1 MATTKSNVLGQ
12 KALMSDNN
20 DTPDTENEA
29 VDIETGI
36 ETEAE
41 MRDPVE
47 ALVAENT
54 ELKDKLLRLA
64 AEMENLRKRTEREI
78 ADTRN
83 YAISGFARDMLV
95 VTDNLSRAL
104 TAVPEDVRESSDD
117 NVKSLIEGI
126 EMTERETYRL
136 LQKHGV
142 EPIAAEGEKFDP
154 HWHQAV
160 FEIPNPDVPEGTILQ
175 VMQAGFAIG
184 SRVLRPSMVGISKGG
199 PKTPAK
205 PAEAEAPEDL
215 GGEID
220 KEA

>member
-1 MATTKSNVLGQ
+1 
-12 KALMSDNN
+12 MSDIN

-29 VDIETGI
+29 AETGDSE
-36 ETEAE
+36 ETEL
-41 MRDPVE
+41 RDPVE

-83 YAISGFARDMLV
+83 YAISGFARDMLT

-104 TAVPEDVRESSDD
+104 TAVPEEIRESADD
-117 NVKSLIEGI
+117 NVKSLIDGI

-160 FEIPNPDVPEGTILQ
+160 FEIPNPDVAEGTILQ

-184 SRVLRPSMVGISKGG
+184 SRVLRPSMVGVSKGG
-199 PKTPAK
+199 PKAA
-205 PAEAEAPEDL
+205 PAEAAADEADAPAPDF

>member
-1 MATTKSNVLGQ
+1 MPDEVRTIDDDATQANAADS
-12 KALMSDNN
+12 
-20 DTPDTENEA
+20 
-29 VDIETGI
+29 
-36 ETEAE
+36 E
-41 MRDPVE
+41 MLDPVE

-54 ELKDKLLRLA
+54 ELKDRLLRLA

-104 TAVPEDVRESSDD
+104 NAVPEEARQSADE

-142 EPIAAEGEKFDP
+142 EPIDAEGEKFDP

-160 FEIPNPDVPEGTILQ
+160 FEIPNPDVPEGTVLK

-184 SRVLRPSMVGISKGG
+184 GRVLRPSMVGISKGG
-199 PKTPAK
+199 PKTPPEPK
-205 PAEAEAPEDL
+205 PETAP
-215 GGEID
+215 GVEID
-220 KEA
+220 KQA

>member
-1 MATTKSNVLGQ
+1 M
-12 KALMSDNN
+12 
-20 DTPDTENEA
+20 
-29 VDIETGI
+29 
-36 ETEAE
+36 
-41 MRDPVE
+41 
-47 ALVAENT
+47 
-54 ELKDKLLRLA
+54 
-64 AEMENLRKRTEREI
+64 
-78 ADTRN
+78 
-83 YAISGFARDMLV
+83 
-95 VTDNLSRAL
+95 
-104 TAVPEDVRESSDD
+104 
-117 NVKSLIEGI
+117 
-126 EMTERETYRL
+126 
-136 LQKHGV
+136 QKHGV